1 VTRALLSLLASGT
14 LLIFAGSILTRAA
27 DAIAVRS
34 GIGRLWIGAVL
45 LAAATS
51 LPELATDVSAVR
63 MGAPDLAAGDL
74 FGSSM
79 ANMLILALLG
89 LLPPMGRVF
98 RDVAANHALTAC
110 LAMVL
115 NAGAGLFVLARVPS
129 GYRPAGSEAALL
141 VLGFISGM
149 RLVYH
154 QRPTAEAGAKVPEQ
168 GGAVLGLRAA
178 VLRFGFAALVV
189 LAVAPFF
196 AASAQRIAELSGL
209 GSTFVGTWL
218 VGLATSLPE
227 LVTCFA
233 AIRLGAADLAIGN
246 LFGSNAFN
254 MVIFAAMQVA
264 HPGASI
270 FSVLD
275 PSHAI
280 TALLAV
286 VLMALGLA
294 AIVLRGQG
302 RAKLLEPGSALML
315 LIYLGGLWLLYAR
328 TAADL

>member
-1 VTRALLSLLASGT
+1 MTRALLSLLASGIV
-14 LLIFAGSILTRAA
+14 LLLAGSALTRAA

-63 MGAPDLAAGDL
+63 LGAPDLAAGDL

-89 LLPPMGRVF
+89 LLPPQGRVF
-98 RDVAANHALTAC
+98 RDAAANHALTAA

-115 NAGAGLFVLARVPS
+115 NAAAGVFILARVPA
-129 GYRPAGSEAALL
+129 GYRPPGIESLL
-141 VLGFISGM
+141 LLLGFVAGM
-149 RLVYH
+149 RVVYH
-154 QRPTAEAGAKVPEQ
+154 QRPAESRAGGERTD
-168 GGAVLGLRAA
+168 AVLSLRGAG
-178 VLRFGFAALVV
+178 LRFGVAALVV
-189 LAVAPFF
+189 LGAAPFF
-196 AASAQRIAELSGL
+196 AGSAERIAQLSGL

-233 AIRLGAADLAIGN
+233 ALRLGAVDLAIGN

-254 MVIFAAMQVA
+254 MVVFGAMQLA
-264 HPGASI
+264 HPGESI
-270 FSVLD
+270 FAVLD

-302 RAKLLEPGSALML
+302 RVKLLEPGSALML
-315 LIYLGGLWLLYAR
+315 LVYLAGLWVLYAR
-328 TAADL
+328 TSGSQ